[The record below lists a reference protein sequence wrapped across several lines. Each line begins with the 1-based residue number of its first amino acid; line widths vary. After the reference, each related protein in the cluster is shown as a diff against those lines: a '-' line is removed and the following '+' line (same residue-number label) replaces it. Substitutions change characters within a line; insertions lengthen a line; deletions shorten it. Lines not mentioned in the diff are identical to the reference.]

1 MAYWLVLGFGGNRV
15 TLLRYRF
22 VEIITGIITNQN
34 KITLK
39 IIIIGGG
46 NMGLTF
52 AKAFINAHVIAPE
65 DLMILEKDNEDK
77 ITQLNAL
84 KIAQI
89 HTDPSIIK
97 DADLIILSV
106 KPQDAPVLYSQMRTF
121 VDKQQLVLSIMA
133 GITIQSIVD
142 NLGVD
147 KVIRAMP
154 NLPSQIG
161 VGMTAFTSTDHVS
174 RIEEQWIQNLL
185 QTTGKAINVSTEREI
200 DVVTAISGSGP
211 AYIYYFMDSM
221 ITAAKDMG
229 LSSSVAEM
237 LVKQTFKGA
246 LDLYKQSSLNCK
258 EWIQKVSSKGG
269 TTEAAINQ
277 FDNSHLDQAI
287 INGAKAAF
295 YRAEQLGK

>member
-1 MAYWLVLGFGGNRV
+1 
-15 TLLRYRF
+15 
-22 VEIITGIITNQN
+22 
-34 KITLK
+34 
-39 IIIIGGG
+39 
-46 NMGLTF
+46 MGLTF
-52 AKAFINAHVIAPE
+52 AKAFINAHVITPE
-65 DLMILEKDNEDK
+65 NLMILEKDNTDK
-77 ITQLNAL
+77 ISQLKAL
-84 KIAQI
+84 KIAQV
-89 HTDPSIIK
+89 HTDPSIVK

-121 VDKQQLVLSIMA
+121 VDKQQLILSIMA
-133 GITIQSIVD
+133 GITIQSILD
-142 NLGVD
+142 NLGVE

-161 VGMTAFTSTDHVS
+161 VGMTAFTSTDSVS

-229 LSSSVAEM
+229 MSNSVAEM

-258 EWIQKVSSKGG
+258 EWIHKVSSKGG

-277 FDNSHLDQAI
+277 FETSHLDEAI
-287 INGAKAAF
+287 ISGAKAAF
-295 YRAEQLGK
+295 KRAKELGK